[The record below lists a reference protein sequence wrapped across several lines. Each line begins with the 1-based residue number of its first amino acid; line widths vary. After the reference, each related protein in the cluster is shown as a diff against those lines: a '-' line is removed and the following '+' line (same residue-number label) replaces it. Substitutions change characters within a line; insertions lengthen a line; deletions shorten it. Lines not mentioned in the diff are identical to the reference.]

1 MKRRLLIQIGPA
13 TIGWTIMGW
22 IMNLTHP
29 GWNAP
34 YATRQYGLATRVVPA
49 GYPFRTIPTHRREL
63 PAGYPPSVPPLTS
76 GPPMIILP
84 PKATQEAVEQLRQS
98 VRTPPS
104 MTVTEMCERH
114 CPVSP
119 RRPPPTDTRW
129 LHVQEQSAPVG
140 YVGDQTRGPESNEE
154 AFNPFDPRD
163 LPRAATEAVRQLEP
177 LP

>member
-1 MKRRLLIQIGPA
+1 MKRRLLIQLGPA
-13 TIGWTIMGW
+13 TVGWTIMGW
-22 IMNLTHP
+22 VMNLTHP

-63 PAGYPPSVPPLTS
+63 PAGYPASTPPLIS
-76 GPPMIILP
+76 CPPN
-84 PKATQEAVEQLRQS
+84 ASQQQVAQLRKS

-119 RRPPPTDTRW
+119 LRPPPTDTRW

-163 LPRAATEAVRQLEP
+163 LPRAVPNSVRQLEP